1 MSILIITVTAL
12 YASNKAVIL
21 KERSDVN
28 ISEYVAK
35 NAISNQV
42 FDYDQMNF
50 YLALNFRGYGMKL
63 MPKSENIFDY
73 LDIKATLATNNVDGK

>member
-1 MSILIITVTAL
+1 
-12 YASNKAVIL
+12 
-21 KERSDVN
+21 
-28 ISEYVAK
+28 
-35 NAISNQV
+35 
-42 FDYDQMNF
+42 MNF